1 MLRRP
6 DAFYEYKRSKSLQ
19 KVKTFHD
26 DEAIVIEHKGGVGRL
41 TGMTGALRVR
51 NTRGVEF

>member
-6 DAFYEYKRSKSLQ
+6 DAFYEHKRSKSLQ

-26 DEAIVIEHKGGVGRL
+26 DEAIVI
-41 TGMTGALRVR
+41 
-51 NTRGVEF
+51 